1 MEKIAQ
7 LVRDKRI
14 EGISDIRDESDRRG
28 MRVVIELRREAQAQI
43 VLNNLYRH
51 TAMRSSFNAIML
63 ALVSGQP
70 QVLPLKRALTL
81 FVEHRQEVI
90 RRRSEFLLQRARDRD
105 HILQGLLLALDV
117 LDQVILII
125 RTSDD
130 AESAR
135 TNLMDEFDLSQVQ
148 AQAILDMQLRRLA
161 ALERQRLLNE
171 HEELQKTIATLE
183 ALLADPGQDSQ
194 RNQEGDPQAQEGL
207 WRRPPHPHRA

>member
-1 MEKIAQ
+1 MNFAGKPS
-7 LVRDKRI
+7 RN
-14 EGISDIRDESDRRG
+14 
-28 MRVVIELRREAQAQI
+28 I

-63 ALVSGQP
+63 ALVAGQP

-117 LDQVILII
+117 MDQVILII

-171 HEELQKTIATLE
+171 HEELQKTIGNLE
-183 ALLADPGQDSQ
+183 ALLADPGKILNEIKKETRKLKKDF
-194 RNQEGDPQAQEGL
+194 GTPAA
-207 WRRPPHPHRA
+207 PA